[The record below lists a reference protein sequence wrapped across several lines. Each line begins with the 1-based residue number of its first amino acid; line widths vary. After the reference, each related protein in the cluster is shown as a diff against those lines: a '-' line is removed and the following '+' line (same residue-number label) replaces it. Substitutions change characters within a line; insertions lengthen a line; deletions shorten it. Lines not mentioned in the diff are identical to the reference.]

1 MIDEHNDEA
10 STHAVPGPELSD
22 PPVAYDSAG
31 QPTAFEKVFTP
42 GGLRAWARREYRPGT
57 DASPKL
63 ASLLQ
68 V

>member
-1 MIDEHNDEA
+1 M
-10 STHAVPGPELSD
+10 STTMKQARTLYRAQNCRTL
-22 PPVAYDSAG
+22 PVAYDSAG